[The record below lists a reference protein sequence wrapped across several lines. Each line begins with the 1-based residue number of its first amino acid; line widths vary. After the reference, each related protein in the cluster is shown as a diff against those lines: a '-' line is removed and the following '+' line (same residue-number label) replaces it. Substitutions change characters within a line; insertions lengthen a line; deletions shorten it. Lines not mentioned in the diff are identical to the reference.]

1 MSVFQSILNTFPDA
15 KQPKQVPESEQSY
28 YTWYR
33 DPDTD
38 QFIGFSKSTL
48 SDREKDLLSI
58 ILIPSSPPPA
68 GPAGEWRRFLT
79 EENAKCPYEHGK
91 VFRMIQY
98 ISDSPFQA
106 EGEQTLHFVFSDE
119 AIVIQFD
126 EYSGLVI
133 EPQTDDT
140 LALDELASAAQAIEN
155 DLEMKVTFFAGSFH
169 SSGPN
174 TKTMLEMERAWFDRY
189 IPFESKHSVLSLFDV
204 MPVNLINR
212 FSDLEKDTLFAA
224 IFELFDNERD
234 LPKIIQSFVENL
246 SNVSSTAKLLY
257 MHRNSL
263 QYRLDKFS
271 EKAGI
276 DIKTFNG
283 GLIAYFACLEWNQR
297 ISNKEDW
304 SL

>member
-1 MSVFQSILNTFPDA
+1 MFPDA
-15 KQPKQVPESEQSY
+15 KQPDQVKPEKYDY

-33 DPDTD
+33 DPAAD
-38 QFIGFSKSTL
+38 QFIGFSKSAL
-48 SDREKDLLSI
+48 SDREKELLSI
-58 ILIPSSPPPA
+58 ILTPSAVPPS
-68 GPAGEWRRFLT
+68 GPAGEWLRYLS
-79 EENAKCPYEHGK
+79 EENARCPYDHGK
-91 VFRMIQY
+91 VFRMVQY
-98 ISDSPFQA
+98 ISDTPFQTD
-106 EGEQTLHFVFSDE
+106 GEQALHYVFSDQ
-119 AIVIQFD
+119 AIVIQTD
-126 EYSGLVI
+126 EYSGFVI
-133 EPQTDDT
+133 EPQTEDT
-140 LALDELASAAQAIEN
+140 LSLDELASAAQAIEN

-169 SSGPN
+169 SSGAN
-174 TKTMLEMERAWFDRY
+174 TKTMLEMERAWFERH
-189 IPFESKHSVLSLFDV
+189 IPFESKRSVLSLFDV
-204 MPVNLINR
+204 MPINLMNR
-212 FSDLEKDTLFAA
+212 FSDFEKDTLFAA
-224 IFELFDNERD
+224 IFELFDQERD

-297 ISNKEDW
+297 ISSKEDW